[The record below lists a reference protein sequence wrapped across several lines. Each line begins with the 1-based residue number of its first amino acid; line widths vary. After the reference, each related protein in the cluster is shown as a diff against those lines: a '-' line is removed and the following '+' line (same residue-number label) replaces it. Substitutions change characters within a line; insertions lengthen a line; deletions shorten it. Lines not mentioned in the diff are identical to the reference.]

1 MFVKIDISK
10 LKYFNSSCNFENF
23 IFEILKVMFV
33 DKFYYWFFVWNK
45 IGFIK
50 SNIVYFNV
58 IGGM

>member
-1 MFVKIDISK
+1 MFDRIDISK
-10 LKYFNSSCNFENF
+10 LKYFNSSCNFEKF

-45 IGFIK
+45 IGVIK
-50 SNIVYFNV
+50 SNIVYFDV